1 MTWAGAPD
9 EISVRI
15 PSQGQ
20 ATRMNGKESTELLQ
34 QRIKAARRQIPS
46 DLVLKKGR
54 VVNVFSGEILER
66 EVAVHQ
72 GLIVGVGE
80 AYAGEQEVDVQGRFI
95 APGLIDGHMHVESTM
110 LLPSRLAASL
120 LVHGTTA
127 IVSDPHEIANVMG
140 VEGIR
145 FMLRESEALPFDL
158 FFMAPSC
165 VPATFLET
173 SGASLDQETLVS
185 LREEPRILGLAEMM
199 NYPGVLGGDEKVLA
213 KLLLFRGRV
222 IDGHAPSLGGPDLQA
237 YCSTGIQSDHE
248 TSDLQEA
255 EEKLRAGMMIMI
267 REGTSAKNLE
277 ALVPLVN
284 RKNNR
289 RFCLVTDDLHP
300 KDLLKKGHLDHVLRK
315 TVQLG
320 VDPLT
325 ALQMVTLNP
334 AEFFRL
340 RGRGAVAPGYQA
352 DLVVM
357 ENLENFSAERV
368 YKEGR
373 LMALNGKICPFP
385 QKREEDFPSW
395 PVRISPLNAETFG
408 IRKEGARVRIIE
420 LIPGQILTRER
431 IEEVLSING
440 WVISDIRKDV
450 LKLVVLE
457 RHKGSGRIGRGL
469 VHGFGLQGG
478 ALASSVAHDSHNVI
492 AVGAEDIDLFT
503 AVDEVQRMGG
513 GLVVAEGGKIL
524 AKVALEIG
532 GLMSKEPLEFLS
544 TQIETLSHAAKS
556 LGCILPEPFMALSFL
571 SLPVIPELKLTD
583 RGLVDVRIFAEVPLF
598 V

>member
-1 MTWAGAPD
+1 
-9 EISVRI
+9 
-15 PSQGQ
+15 
-20 ATRMNGKESTELLQ
+20 MNDKESIELLQ
-34 QRIKAARRQIPS
+34 QRIKAARRQIPC

-66 EVAVHQ
+66 DVAVHQ
-72 GLIVGVGE
+72 GVIVGVGE
-80 AYAGEQEVDVQGRFI
+80 GYSGEQEVDVRGRFI
-95 APGLIDGHMHVESTM
+95 APGLIDGHMHIESTM

-140 VEGIR
+140 IEGIR

-165 VPATFLET
+165 VPATSFET
-173 SGASLDQETLVS
+173 SGAFLDQEDLAS
-185 LREEPRILGLAEMM
+185 LRDEPRILGLAEMM

-213 KLLLFRGRV
+213 KLQLFKGRV
-222 IDGHAPSLGGPDLQA
+222 IDGHAPSLRGHDLQA
-237 YCSTGIQSDHE
+237 YCSAGIQSDHE

-255 EEKLRAGMMIMI
+255 EEKLAAGMMIMI

-284 RKNNR
+284 RKNSR

-300 KDLLKKGHLDHVLRK
+300 VDLLEKGHLDHVLRK
-315 TVQLG
+315 AVRLG
-320 VDPLT
+320 LDPLT
-325 ALQMVTLNP
+325 ALQMVTIHP
-334 AEFFRL
+334 AEFFRV
-340 RGRGAVAPGYQA
+340 RGRGAVAPGYRA
-352 DLVVM
+352 DLVVL

-368 YKEGR
+368 YKDGR
-373 LMALNGKICPFP
+373 LMALDGKICVSPK
-385 QKREEDFPSW
+385 KREEDLPSW
-395 PVRISPLNAETFG
+395 PIRIPPLSAETFG
-408 IRKEGARVRIIE
+408 IRKQGDKARVIE
-420 LIPGQILTRER
+420 VIPGQILNRER
-431 IEEVLSING
+431 IEEVLSANG
-440 WVISDIRKDV
+440 WVISDIHKDV

-457 RHKGSGRIGRGL
+457 RHKGTGRIGRGL
-469 VHGFGLQGG
+469 VHGFGLQKG

-492 AVGAEDIDLFT
+492 AAGVEDIDLFT
-503 AVDEVQRMGG
+503 AVREVQRMGG
-513 GLVVAEGGKIL
+513 GLVVAEGGNIL

-532 GLMSKEPLEFLS
+532 GLMSKEPLESLS
-544 TQIETLSHAAKS
+544 TQIKTLSCAAKS
-556 LGCILPEPFMALSFL
+556 LGCILAEPFMALSFL

-583 RGLVDVRIFAEVPLF
+583 RGLVDVRVFAEVPLF